1 MEGNLDLTCVS
12 FPPYVPYYP
21 QVIAE
26 ASPWSMLTAIG
37 TLSAVVVS
45 VIFGLLGW
53 IRSQKDRSELIG
65 LRQEAAERETR
76 EAEAERRRV
85 VGLVTAWIT
94 EEYRRDPRIEGY
106 RRTVTL
112 HIANES
118 NEPMVNITANVSLG
132 DRTRLIGP
140 LSVPMPIVVL
150 PPRRELT
157 WDITTG
163 VQAFEDNHSPL
174 VELAFTDTDG
184 RRWLRDVQGG
194 LKENT
199 GKGVVHFSDDDP
211 STALAQLGLPD
222 PWRNPM
228 VSAQEFVSALW
239 QDPSEY
245 DLEEFLVCL
254 DPIAEGWKGE
264 WTDQRVD
271 ELRATLSELQN
282 LATLAWYASPEVAYA
297 RIFSDQSLRIV
308 SEAGVGAPIH
318 GAFITLV
325 FREHLGWKVFAVGP
339 RFTPDQIHFPE
350 IDVEDD

>member
-118 NEPMVNITANVSLG
+118 NGLFRFWSAWGCDCVGVVRPGVGEPWVENG
-132 DRTRLIGP
+132 DVKSAISTPKAHHEIYLFF
-140 LSVPMPIVVL
+140 LSC
-150 PPRRELT
+150 
-157 WDITTG
+157 
-163 VQAFEDNHSPL
+163 
-174 VELAFTDTDG
+174 G
-184 RRWLRDVQGG
+184 RRDLSYHRTWP
-194 LKENT
+194 
-199 GKGVVHFSDDDP
+199 DDR
-211 STALAQLGLPD
+211 G
-222 PWRNPM
+222 
-228 VSAQEFVSALW
+228 
-239 QDPSEY
+239 
-245 DLEEFLVCL
+245 
-254 DPIAEGWKGE
+254 
-264 WTDQRVD
+264 
-271 ELRATLSELQN
+271 
-282 LATLAWYASPEVAYA
+282 
-297 RIFSDQSLRIV
+297 RIHRR
-308 SEAGVGAPIH
+308 G
-318 GAFITLV
+318 
-325 FREHLGWKVFAVGP
+325 
-339 RFTPDQIHFPE
+339 
-350 IDVEDD
+350 